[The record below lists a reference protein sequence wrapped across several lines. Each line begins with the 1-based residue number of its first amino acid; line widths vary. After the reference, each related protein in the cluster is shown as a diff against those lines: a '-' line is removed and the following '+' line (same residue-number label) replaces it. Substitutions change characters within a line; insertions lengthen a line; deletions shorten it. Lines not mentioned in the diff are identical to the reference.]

1 MIIFLKNKLMRLCLV
16 ALLVCTGILNAQFT
30 DNVYMEQKQSV
41 GGDGPGA
48 PPDFGG
54 GNPTVSIE
62 QFIPFLLALSVLIIV
77 YVGLYKKYGRKSR
90 NNKISDR

>member
-1 MIIFLKNKLMRLCLV
+1 MRLCLV
-16 ALLVCTGILNAQFT
+16 ALVVCAGILNAQFK
-30 DNVYMEQKQSV
+30 DNVYMEQQSV

-54 GNPTVSIE
+54 GNPTVSID
-62 QFIPFLLALSVLIIV
+62 QFIPFLLALSVFMIV
-77 YVGLYKKYGRKSR
+77 YVGLYKKYGTKSR

>member
-1 MIIFLKNKLMRLCLV
+1 MRLCLV

-54 GNPTVSIE
+54 GNPTVSID
-62 QFIPFLLALSVLIIV
+62 QFIPFLLALSVFMMV
-77 YVGLYKKYGRKSR
+77 YVGLYKKYGRKSS
-90 NNKISDR
+90 NNKISDK

>member
-54 GNPTVSIE
+54 GNPTVSID
-62 QFIPFLLALSVLIIV
+62 QFIPFLLALSVFMMV
-77 YVGLYKKYGRKSR
+77 YVGLYKKYGRKSS
-90 NNKISDR
+90 NNKISDK

>member
-1 MIIFLKNKLMRLCLV
+1 MIIFLKNRLMRLCLV

-54 GNPTVSIE
+54 GNPTVSID
-62 QFIPFLLALSVLIIV
+62 QFIPFLLALSVFMMV
-77 YVGLYKKYGRKSR
+77 YVGLYKKYGRKSS
-90 NNKISDR
+90 NNKISDK

>member
-1 MIIFLKNKLMRLCLV
+1 MRLCLV

-54 GNPTVSIE
+54 GNPTVSID
-62 QFIPFLLALSVLIIV
+62 QFIPFLLALSVFMMV
-77 YVGLYKKYGRKSR
+77 YVGLYKKYGRKSS

>member
-1 MIIFLKNKLMRLCLV
+1 MLLV
-16 ALLVCTGILNAQFT
+16 ALIVSNNIINAQFN
-30 DNVYMEQKQSV
+30 DNVYMEQQSV

-54 GNPTVSIE
+54 GSPTVSIDP
-62 QFIPFLLALSVLIIV
+62 FIPFLLALSVFMIV
-77 YVGLYKKYGRKSR
+77 YVGLYKKYGRKSI